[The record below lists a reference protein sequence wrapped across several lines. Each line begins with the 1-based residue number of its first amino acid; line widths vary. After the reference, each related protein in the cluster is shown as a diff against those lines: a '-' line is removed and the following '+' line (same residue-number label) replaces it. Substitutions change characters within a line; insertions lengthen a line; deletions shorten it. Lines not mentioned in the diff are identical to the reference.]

1 MGCGVW
7 FRGAAIVLL
16 MLAVPAMAIQPAQWV
31 QTTEA
36 DFEPG
41 VRENTVVTNLG
52 DVKLAQSTSPLA
64 GDLHE
69 QVGVIFDLAATA
81 DGTLYI
87 AGGPQAKLLK
97 RSGDEIETIVEL
109 EGEQIFCLD
118 LTADGKLLVGI
129 SGTQSRLAILDGG
142 TLTDLVRF
150 EKVRY
155 IWDVVVDGDRIV
167 VATGTDGR
175 LLEVKLGGDE
185 PEIVELFDAAQAN
198 ILCLGR
204 DKQGRIYAGTDTDG
218 LVYRISFDD
227 KGDASVFVL
236 FDAPEPEIG
245 ALVVRDDGTV
255 FAGTADAEQARP
267 GRLEEA
273 ESEQRGRPAN
283 GDEATPPQPRQPGE
297 QPNLPPKAEPVG
309 DAQATSATAEAQTPF
324 PPPAP
329 AAPTVEQFDRLRQE
343 VRRRLL
349 SARRLQPLQSGSS
362 PRRSSSGAASSGSRR
377 AGPAAEQEAKSGNA
391 VYRITADGFVN
402 EVFRESVMILN
413 ILEHN
418 GRLLVATGNEGELFS
433 VDVDADETTLLA
445 DLSSAAIPAVLRGP
459 DGRLIMGTANPA
471 NLVRL
476 DSGYAAQGTYTG
488 KVLDASQISQWGS
501 LAITADV
508 PEGTKLAVRTRS
520 GNVADPEKAPWT
532 DWSEPAVV
540 EHDPARRALA
550 PQYLQIASSPARYLQ
565 YRLTLTGSQDAS
577 PVVDKVEITYVV
589 PNLRPTITAIKTS
602 YPDVDK
608 PAARRGED
616 EPDAPDTKLKVE
628 WEAADSNGDSLLYD
642 LDYQLAGSDLWLPLT
657 HDIDST
663 RYEWQTRVVPDGRY
677 ILRVTASDRPDNPA
691 DMARTATRNSD
702 PILIDNTAPRI
713 VAQKPQVEDGNKI
726 RLVLTVTDALSL
738 VRSVHF
744 AVDGDKMWQVAL
756 PNDLVFDST
765 SETVTIMIAGLAPGR
780 HLISLRAI
788 DGRGNAAYE
797 ALLVTVHQGQAPQ
810 E

>member
-1 MGCGVW
+1 L
-7 FRGAAIVLL
+7 GAAAI
-16 MLAVPAMAIQPAQWV
+16 MFALAVPARAIQPAQWTA
-31 QTTEA
+31 TTEA

-41 VRENTVVTNLG
+41 AREHTVVTNLG
-52 DVKLAQSTSPLA
+52 DIKLAQSTSPLA
-64 GDLHE
+64 ADLHE
-69 QVGVIFDLAATA
+69 QVGVIFDLAATD

-97 RSGDEIETIVEL
+97 RSGEAIETIVEL

-129 SGTQSRLAILDGG
+129 SGTESRLAILDGDE
-142 TLTDLVRF
+142 LVDVVRF

-155 IWDVVVDGDRIV
+155 IWDVIVEANRII

-185 PEIVELFDAAQAN
+185 PQVTEILDAAQAN

-204 DKQGRIYAGTDTDG
+204 DKQGQIYAGTDTDG
-218 LVYRISFDD
+218 LVYRVSFDD
-227 KGDASVFVL
+227 EGDASVFVL
-236 FDAPEPEIG
+236 FDAAEPEVG
-245 ALVVRDDGTV
+245 ALLVRDDGTV
-255 FAGTADAEQARP
+255 YIGTADAEQARP
-267 GRLEEA
+267 GRLAQA
-273 ESEQRGRPAN
+273 ESEQRGRPA
-283 GDEATPPQPRQPGE
+283 DDAPSEPQPREPGE
-297 QPNLPPKAEPVG
+297 EPNLPPKAEPVG
-309 DAQATSATAEAQTPF
+309 EAEQQPEAPAQAQAPAT
-324 PPPAP
+324 P
-329 AAPTVEQFDRLRQE
+329 AAPTAEQFDRLRQE

-349 SARRLQPLQSGSS
+349 SARRMQPLQSGSS
-362 PRRSSSGAASSGSRR
+362 PRRSSGGPANGAARR
-377 AGPAAEQEAKSGNA
+377 TGPAAQQQAKSGNA
-391 VYRITADGFVN
+391 VYRISPDGFVS

-413 ILEHN
+413 IVEYN
-418 GRLLVATGNEGELFS
+418 GKLLVATGNEGQLFR

-445 DLSSAAIPAVLRGP
+445 DLASAAIPAVLRGP
-459 DGRLIMGTANPA
+459 GDSIMLGTANPA

-476 DSGYAAQGTYTG
+476 DTGYAPEGTYAG
-488 KVLDASQISQWGS
+488 KVLDATQISQWGS
-501 LAITADV
+501 LAITADI
-508 PEGTKLAVRTRS
+508 PEGTRLAVQTRS

-532 DWSEPAVV
+532 AWSDPAVI

-550 PQYLQIASSPARYLQ
+550 PTYLQVASAPARYLQ
-565 YRLTLTGSQDAS
+565 YRLTLTGSQAAS

-589 PNLRPTITAIKTS
+589 PNLRPTISSIKTS
-602 YPDVDK
+602 YADVDK
-608 PAARRGED
+608 PAAKRGED

-628 WEAADSNGDSLLYD
+628 WEAADPNDDGLLYQ
-642 LDYQLAGSDLWLPLT
+642 LDYQLAGSDLWLPLAR
-657 HDIDST
+657 DLDAT

-691 DMARTATRNSD
+691 DMVRTATRNSD
-702 PILIDNTAPRI
+702 PILIDNAAPTLA
-713 VAQKPQVEDGNKI
+713 AQKPHVEDGDKI
-726 RLVLTVTDALSL
+726 KLTLTVTDALSL

-744 AVDGDKMWQVAL
+744 AVDGDEMWKVAL
-756 PNDLVFDST
+756 PDDLVFDST

-797 ALLVTVHQGQAPQ
+797 ALLVTIRQGQAPQ